1 MKKLNI
7 LIVSEHA
14 SNQFGGEA
22 VLPLN
27 YFMML
32 SQKNINA
39 YLMTHERVRSN
50 LESIKSIDQSK
61 IVYIPD
67 TQVHKF
73 LFKIG
78 KYLPDRIS
86 LITTGALMHLLTQG
100 YQWFLT
106 KKLINEKNINII
118 HEPSPVS
125 PKQPSLMFSLGV
137 PVIIGPMNGGM
148 SFPAAFESMAS
159 KLEVYLYGFFRF
171 LSSVL
176 NLLIPGKFFADILL
190 VANKRTALALPKF
203 HLGKVVELVENGVFS
218 TVDLRIKTPSEYTT
232 ILFIGRLVD
241 WKAVDIVIDAI
252 AKCDIKKI
260 RLNIVGDGPDRL
272 ALESLAAN
280 KCPDKVIFYGQIP
293 FAEINQYYDEADIF
307 VLPSVREC
315 GGAVVLEAM
324 SRGLPVIAT
333 NWGGPTDYITVNT
346 GILIDPVSRDYMV
359 DRFAE
364 YISLLAN
371 NNPLREQLGTAAI
384 QHVKNNF
391 LWEAKVDQVIDIY
404 KTLV

>member
-39 YLMTHERVRSN
+39 YLITHERVRGN

-61 IVYIPD
+61 VIYIPD
-67 TQVHKF
+67 TQIHKF

-78 KYLPDRIS
+78 GYLPDRIS

-100 YQWFLT
+100 YQWFLA
-106 KKLINEKNINII
+106 KKLVKEKNIDII

-159 KLEVYLYGFFRF
+159 KLELYLYGFFRF
-171 LSSVL
+171 LSAVL

-190 VANKRTALALPKF
+190 VANKRTAVALPKF

-218 TVDLRIKTPSEYTT
+218 TIDLKNKIPSEYIT

-241 WKAVDIVIDAI
+241 WKAVDILIDAI
-252 AKCDIKKI
+252 AKCNIKNI
-260 RLNIVGDGPDRL
+260 RLHIVGDGPDRS

-293 FAEINQYYDEADIF
+293 FAEINQYYDKADIF

-333 NWGGPTDYITVNT
+333 NWGGPTDYITVDT
-346 GILIDPVSRDYMV
+346 GILIDPLSRDYMV

-364 YISLLAN
+364 HISLLAN
-371 NNPLREQLGTAAI
+371 NIPLREKLGTTAI
-384 QHVKNNF
+384 HHVKNNF
-391 LWEAKVDQVIDIY
+391 LWEDKVDQIIDIY
-404 KTLV
+404 KSLV

>member
-1 MKKLNI
+1 MKKLKV

-14 SNQFGGEA
+14 SNRFGGEA

-32 SQKNINA
+32 SQKNIDV
-39 YLMTHERVRSN
+39 YLITHERVRSN
-50 LESIKSIDQSK
+50 LESIKSIDQGK
-61 IVYIPD
+61 VIYIPD
-67 TQVHKF
+67 TQIHKF
-73 LFKIG
+73 LFKMG
-78 KYLPDRIS
+78 GYLPDRIS

-100 YQWFLT
+100 YQWFLA
-106 KKLINEKNINII
+106 KKLVKEKNIDII

-125 PKQPSLMFSLGV
+125 PKQPSLMFGLGV

-148 SFPAAFESMAS
+148 SFPLAFESMAS
-159 KLEVYLYGFFRF
+159 KLELYLYGFFRF
-171 LSSVL
+171 LSSVF

-203 HLGKVVELVENGVFS
+203 HLGKIVELVENGVFS
-218 TVDLRIKTPSEYTT
+218 TIDEKNKVSSKYLT

-241 WKAVDIVIDAI
+241 WKAVDILIDAI
-252 AKCDIKKI
+252 AKCNIKNI
-260 RLNIVGDGPDRL
+260 RLNIVGDGPDRA

-280 KCPDKVIFYGQIP
+280 KCPDKVVFYGQIP
-293 FAEINQYYDEADIF
+293 FTEVNQYYDEADIF

-333 NWGGPTDYITVNT
+333 NWGGPTDYITVET
-346 GILIDPVSRDYMV
+346 GILIEPKSREYLV
-359 DRFAE
+359 DKFAE
-364 YISLLAN
+364 HISLLAN
-371 NNPLREQLGTAAI
+371 DISLREKLGAAAI
-384 QHVKNNF
+384 LHVKNNF
-391 LWEAKVDQVIDIY
+391 LWVDKVDQVIDIY
-404 KTLV
+404 NTLV

>member
-1 MKKLNI
+1 MKKLKV

-14 SNQFGGEA
+14 SNRFGGEA

-32 SQKNINA
+32 SQKNIDV
-39 YLMTHERVRSN
+39 YLITHERVRSN
-50 LESIKSIDQSK
+50 LESIKSIDQGK
-61 IVYIPD
+61 VIYIPD
-67 TQVHKF
+67 TQIHKF
-73 LFKIG
+73 LFKMG
-78 KYLPDRIS
+78 GYLPDRIS

-100 YQWFLT
+100 YQWFLA
-106 KKLINEKNINII
+106 KKLVKEKNIDII

-125 PKQPSLMFSLGV
+125 PKQPSLMFGLGV

-148 SFPAAFESMAS
+148 SFPLAFESMAS
-159 KLEVYLYGFFRF
+159 KLELYLYGFFRF
-171 LSSVL
+171 LSSVF

-203 HLGKVVELVENGVFS
+203 HLGKIVELVENGVFS
-218 TVDLRIKTPSEYTT
+218 TIDEKNKVSSKYLT

-241 WKAVDIVIDAI
+241 WKAVDILIDAI
-252 AKCDIKKI
+252 AKCNIKNI
-260 RLNIVGDGPDRL
+260 RLNIVGDGPDRA

-280 KCPDKVIFYGQIP
+280 KCPDKVVFYGQIP
-293 FAEINQYYDEADIF
+293 FTEVNQYYDEADIF

-333 NWGGPTDYITVNT
+333 NWGGPTDYITVET
-346 GILIDPVSRDYMV
+346 GVLIEPKSREYLV
-359 DRFAE
+359 DKFAE
-364 YISLLAN
+364 HISLLAN
-371 NNPLREQLGTAAI
+371 DISLREKLGAAAI
-384 QHVKNNF
+384 LHVKNNF
-391 LWEAKVDQVIDIY
+391 LWVDKVDQVIDIY
-404 KTLV
+404 NTLV

>member
-39 YLMTHERVRSN
+39 YLITHERVRGN

-61 IVYIPD
+61 VIYIPD
-67 TQVHKF
+67 TQIHKF

-78 KYLPDRIS
+78 GYLPDRIS

-100 YQWFLT
+100 YQWFLA
-106 KKLINEKNINII
+106 KKLVKEKNIDII

-159 KLEVYLYGFFRF
+159 KLELYLYGFFRF
-171 LSSVL
+171 LSAVL

-190 VANKRTALALPKF
+190 VANKRTAVALPKF

-218 TVDLRIKTPSEYTT
+218 TIDLKNKIPSEYIT

-241 WKAVDIVIDAI
+241 WKAVDILIDAI
-252 AKCDIKKI
+252 AKCNIKNI
-260 RLNIVGDGPDRL
+260 RLHIVGDGPDRS

-293 FAEINQYYDEADIF
+293 FAEINQYYDKADIF

-333 NWGGPTDYITVNT
+333 NWGGPTDYITVDT
-346 GILIDPVSRDYMV
+346 GILIDPLSRDSMV

-364 YISLLAN
+364 HISLLAN
-371 NNPLREQLGTAAI
+371 NIPLREKMGTAAI
-384 QHVKNNF
+384 HHVKNNF
-391 LWEAKVDQVIDIY
+391 LWEDKVDQIIDIY
-404 KTLV
+404 KSLV

>member
-1 MKKLNI
+1 MKKLNV

-32 SQKNINA
+32 SQKNIDT
-39 YLMTHERVRSN
+39 YLITHERVRCN
-50 LESIKSIDQSK
+50 LESIKSIDQNK
-61 IVYIPD
+61 IIYIPD
-67 TQVHKF
+67 TKIHKF
-73 LFKIG
+73 LFKMG
-78 KYLPDRIS
+78 GYLPDRIS

-106 KKLINEKNINII
+106 KKLVKEKKINII

-125 PKQPSLMFSLGV
+125 PKQPSLMFCLGV

-148 SFPAAFESMAS
+148 SFPAAFESMAT
-159 KLEVYLYGFFRF
+159 KLELYLYGFFRF

-203 HLGKVVELVENGVFS
+203 HLGRVVELVENGVFS
-218 TVDLRIKTPSEYTT
+218 TIDLKSKISSEYIT

-241 WKAVDIVIDAI
+241 WKAVDILIDAI
-252 AKCDIKKI
+252 AKCNIKNI
-260 RLNIVGDGPDRL
+260 RLNIVGDGPDRS

-280 KCPDKVIFYGQIP
+280 KCPDKVVFYGQIP
-293 FAEINQYYDEADIF
+293 FAELNQYYDEADIF

-333 NWGGPTDYITVNT
+333 NWGGPTDYITVDT
-346 GILIDPVSRDYMV
+346 GILIDPLSREYMV

-364 YISLLAN
+364 HISLLAN
-371 NNPLREQLGTAAI
+371 NIPLREKMGAAAI
-384 QHVKNNF
+384 HHVKNNF
-391 LWEAKVDQVIDIY
+391 LWVDKVDQVIDIY
-404 KTLV
+404 KTLI

>member
-1 MKKLNI
+1 MKKLNV

-32 SQKNINA
+32 SQKNIDA
-39 YLMTHERVRSN
+39 YLITHERVRNN

-61 IVYIPD
+61 VIYIPD
-67 TQVHKF
+67 TQIHKF

-78 KYLPDRIS
+78 GYLPDRIS

-100 YQWFLT
+100 YQWFLA
-106 KKLINEKNINII
+106 KKLVKEKNIDII

-137 PVIIGPMNGGM
+137 PVIVGPMNGGM
-148 SFPAAFESMAS
+148 SFPVAFESMAS
-159 KLEVYLYGFFRF
+159 KLELYLYGFFRF

-203 HLGKVVELVENGVFS
+203 HLGKIVELVENGVFS
-218 TVDLRIKTPSEYTT
+218 TIDLRNKIPSEHIT

-241 WKAVDIVIDAI
+241 WKAVDILIDAV
-252 AKCDIKKI
+252 AKCNIKNI
-260 RLNIVGDGPDRL
+260 RLSIVGDGPDRA
-272 ALESLAAN
+272 ALERLAAN
-280 KCPDKVIFYGQIP
+280 KCPGKVIFYGQIP

-333 NWGGPTDYITVNT
+333 NWGGPTDYITEDT
-346 GILIDPVSRDYMV
+346 GILIDPLSREYMV
-359 DRFAE
+359 DNFAE
-364 YISLLAN
+364 HINLLAN
-371 NNPLREQLGTAAI
+371 NIPLREKLGAAAI
-384 QHVKNNF
+384 HHVKNNF
-391 LWEAKVDQVIDIY
+391 LWEDKVDQVIDIY

>member
-1 MKKLNI
+1 MKKLSI
-7 LIVSEHA
+7 LIISEHA

-32 SQKNINA
+32 SQKNIDA
-39 YLMTHERVRSN
+39 YLITHERVKSN
-50 LESIKSIDQSK
+50 LESINSIDQSK
-61 IVYIPD
+61 IIYIPD

-78 KYLPDRIS
+78 RYLPDRIS
-86 LITTGALMHLLTQG
+86 LITTEALMHLLTQG
-100 YQWFLT
+100 YQWILA
-106 KKLINEKNINII
+106 KKLVKEKSIDII

-148 SFPAAFESMAS
+148 SFPTAFESMAS
-159 KLEVYLYGFFRF
+159 KLELYLYGFFRF
-171 LSSVL
+171 FSSAL
-176 NLLIPGKFFADILL
+176 NLLVPGKFFADILL
-190 VANKRTALALPKF
+190 VANERTALALPKF
-203 HLGKVVELVENGVFS
+203 HLGKVVKLVENGVFS
-218 TVDLRIKTPSEYTT
+218 VIDLKSKIPSEYIT

-241 WKAVDIVIDAI
+241 WKAVDILIEAV
-252 AKCDIKKI
+252 AKCSIKNV
-260 RLNIVGDGPDRL
+260 RLSIVGDGPDRL
-272 ALESLAAN
+272 ALEGLASN
-280 KCPDKVIFYGQIP
+280 KCPGKVTFYGQVP
-293 FAEINQYYDEADIF
+293 FNKINQYYDEADIF

-333 NWGGPTDYITVNT
+333 GWGGPKDYITIDT
-346 GILIDPVSRDYMV
+346 GILIEPLSREYMV

-371 NNPLREQLGTAAI
+371 DIPLREKLGTAAI

-391 LWEAKVDQVIDIY
+391 LWEDKVNQVIDIY

>member
-1 MKKLNI
+1 MKKLKV

-14 SNQFGGEA
+14 SNRFGGEA

-32 SQKNINA
+32 SQKNIDV

-50 LESIKSIDQSK
+50 LESIKSIDQGK
-61 IVYIPD
+61 VIYIPD
-67 TQVHKF
+67 TQIHKF

-78 KYLPDRIS
+78 GYLPDRIS

-100 YQWFLT
+100 YQWFLA
-106 KKLINEKNINII
+106 KKLVKEKNIDII

-125 PKQPSLMFSLGV
+125 PKQPSLMFGLGV

-148 SFPAAFESMAS
+148 SFPVAFESMAS
-159 KLEVYLYGFFRF
+159 KLELYLYGFFRF
-171 LSSVL
+171 LSSVF

-203 HLGKVVELVENGVFS
+203 HLGKIVELVENGVFS
-218 TVDLRIKTPSEYTT
+218 TIDKKNKVSSEYLT

-241 WKAVDIVIDAI
+241 WKAVDILIDAI
-252 AKCDIKKI
+252 AKCNIKNI
-260 RLNIVGDGPDRL
+260 RLNIVGDGPDRA

-280 KCPDKVIFYGQIP
+280 KCPDKVVFYGQIP
-293 FAEINQYYDEADIF
+293 FTEVNQYYDEADIF

-333 NWGGPTDYITVNT
+333 NWGGPTDYITVKT
-346 GILIDPVSRDYMV
+346 GILIEPHSREYLV
-359 DRFAE
+359 DKFAE
-364 YISLLAN
+364 HISLLAN
-371 NNPLREQLGTAAI
+371 DISLREELGAAAI
-384 QHVKNNF
+384 LHVKNNF
-391 LWEAKVDQVIDIY
+391 LWEDKVDQVIDIY

>member
-1 MKKLNI
+1 MKKLNV

-32 SQKNINA
+32 SQKNIDA
-39 YLMTHERVRSN
+39 YLITHERVRNN

-61 IVYIPD
+61 VIYIPD
-67 TQVHKF
+67 TQIHKF

-78 KYLPDRIS
+78 GYLPDRIS

-100 YQWFLT
+100 YQWFLA
-106 KKLINEKNINII
+106 KKLVKEKNINII

-125 PKQPSLMFSLGV
+125 PKQPSLMFNLGV
-137 PVIIGPMNGGM
+137 PVIVGPMNGGM
-148 SFPAAFESMAS
+148 SFPVAFESMAS
-159 KLEVYLYGFFRF
+159 KLELYLYGFFRF

-190 VANKRTALALPKF
+190 VANKRTALALPRF
-203 HLGKVVELVENGVFS
+203 HLGKIVELMENGVFS
-218 TVDLRIKTPSEYTT
+218 TIDLKNKIPSEHIT

-241 WKAVDIVIDAI
+241 WKAVDILIDAV
-252 AKCDIKKI
+252 AKCNIKNI
-260 RLNIVGDGPDRL
+260 RLSIVGDGPDRS
-272 ALESLAAN
+272 ALERLAAN
-280 KCPDKVIFYGQIP
+280 KCPGKVIFYGQIP

-307 VLPSVREC
+307 VLPSIREC

-333 NWGGPTDYITVNT
+333 NWGGPTDYITEDT
-346 GILIDPVSRDYMV
+346 GVLIDPLSREYMV
-359 DRFAE
+359 DSFAE
-364 YISLLAN
+364 HISLLAN
-371 NNPLREQLGTAAI
+371 NIPLREKLGAAAI
-384 QHVKNNF
+384 HHVKNNF
-391 LWEAKVDQVIDIY
+391 LWEDKVDQVIDIY

>member
-39 YLMTHERVRSN
+39 YLITHERVRGN

-61 IVYIPD
+61 VIYIPD
-67 TQVHKF
+67 TQIHKF

-78 KYLPDRIS
+78 GYLPDRIS

-100 YQWFLT
+100 YQWFLA
-106 KKLINEKNINII
+106 KKLVKEKNIDII

-159 KLEVYLYGFFRF
+159 KLELYLYGFFRF
-171 LSSVL
+171 LSAVL

-190 VANKRTALALPKF
+190 VANKRTAVALPKF

-218 TVDLRIKTPSEYTT
+218 TIDLKNKIPSEYIT

-241 WKAVDIVIDAI
+241 WKAVDILIDAI
-252 AKCDIKKI
+252 AKCNIKNI
-260 RLNIVGDGPDRL
+260 RLHIVGDGPDRS

-293 FAEINQYYDEADIF
+293 FAEINQYYDKADIF

-333 NWGGPTDYITVNT
+333 NWGGPTDYITVDT
-346 GILIDPVSRDYMV
+346 GILIDPLSRDSMV

-364 YISLLAN
+364 HISLLAN
-371 NNPLREQLGTAAI
+371 NIPLREKLGTAAI
-384 QHVKNNF
+384 HHVKNNF
-391 LWEAKVDQVIDIY
+391 LWEDKVDQIIDIY
-404 KTLV
+404 KSLV

>member
-1 MKKLNI
+1 MKKLKV

-32 SQKNINA
+32 SQRNIDA
-39 YLMTHERVRSN
+39 YLITHERVRSN
-50 LESIKSIDQSK
+50 LVSIKSIDQGK
-61 IVYIPD
+61 VIYIPD
-67 TQVHKF
+67 TQIHKF
-73 LFKIG
+73 LFKMG
-78 KYLPDRIS
+78 SYLPDRIA

-100 YQWFLT
+100 YQWFLA
-106 KKLINEKNINII
+106 KKLVKEKSIDII

-125 PKQPSLMFSLGV
+125 PKQPSLMFGLGV

-148 SFPAAFESMAS
+148 SFPAAFNSMAS
-159 KLEVYLYGFFRF
+159 KLELYLYGFFRL

-203 HLGKVVELVENGVFS
+203 HLAKIVELVENGVFS
-218 TVDLRIKTPSEYTT
+218 TIDQKNRVSSECLTV
-232 ILFIGRLVD
+232 LFIGRLVD
-241 WKAVDIVIDAI
+241 WKAVDILIDAI
-252 AKCDIKKI
+252 AKCNIKNI
-260 RLNIVGDGPDRL
+260 RLNIVGDGPDRA
-272 ALESLAAN
+272 ALESLASN
-280 KCPDKVIFYGQIP
+280 KCPDKVVFYGQIP
-293 FAEINQYYDEADIF
+293 FTEVNQYYDEADIF

-333 NWGGPTDYITVNT
+333 NWGGPTDYITVET
-346 GILIDPVSRDYMV
+346 GILIEPQSREYLV
-359 DRFAE
+359 DKFAE
-364 YISLLAN
+364 NISLLAN
-371 NNPLREQLGTAAI
+371 NISLREKLGAAAI
-384 QHVKNNF
+384 LHVKNNF
-391 LWEAKVDQVIDIY
+391 LWEDKVDHVIDIY

>member
-1 MKKLNI
+1 MKKLKV

-14 SNQFGGEA
+14 SNRFGGEA

-32 SQKNINA
+32 SQKNIDV
-39 YLMTHERVRSN
+39 YLITHERVRSN
-50 LESIKSIDQSK
+50 LESIKSINQGK
-61 IVYIPD
+61 VIYIPD
-67 TQVHKF
+67 TQIHKF
-73 LFKIG
+73 LFKMG
-78 KYLPDRIS
+78 GYLPDRIS

-100 YQWFLT
+100 YQWFLA
-106 KKLINEKNINII
+106 KKLVKEKNIDII

-125 PKQPSLMFSLGV
+125 PKQPSLMFGLGV

-148 SFPAAFESMAS
+148 SFPLAFESMAS
-159 KLEVYLYGFFRF
+159 KLELYLYGFFRF
-171 LSSVL
+171 LSSVF

-203 HLGKVVELVENGVFS
+203 HLGKIVELVENGVFS
-218 TVDLRIKTPSEYTT
+218 TIDEKNKVSSKYLT

-241 WKAVDIVIDAI
+241 WKAVDILIDAI
-252 AKCDIKKI
+252 AKCNIKNI
-260 RLNIVGDGPDRL
+260 RLNIVGDGPDRA

-280 KCPDKVIFYGQIP
+280 KCPDKVVFYGQIP
-293 FAEINQYYDEADIF
+293 FTEVNQYYDEADIF

-333 NWGGPTDYITVNT
+333 NWGGPTDYITVET
-346 GILIDPVSRDYMV
+346 GILIEPKSREYLV
-359 DRFAE
+359 DKFAE
-364 YISLLAN
+364 HISLLAN
-371 NNPLREQLGTAAI
+371 DISLREKLGGAAI
-384 QHVKNNF
+384 LHVKNNF
-391 LWEAKVDQVIDIY
+391 LWVDKVDQVIDIY
-404 KTLV
+404 NTLV

>member
-1 MKKLNI
+1 MKKLKV

-32 SQKNINA
+32 SQRNIDA
-39 YLMTHERVRSN
+39 YLITHERVRSN
-50 LESIKSIDQSK
+50 LESIKSIDQGK
-61 IVYIPD
+61 VIYIPD
-67 TQVHKF
+67 TQIHKL
-73 LFKIG
+73 LFKMG
-78 KYLPDRIS
+78 SYLPDRIS

-100 YQWFLT
+100 YQWFLA
-106 KKLINEKNINII
+106 KKLVKEKDIDII

-125 PKQPSLMFSLGV
+125 PKQPSLMFGLGV

-148 SFPAAFESMAS
+148 SFPAAFKSMAS
-159 KLEVYLYGFFRF
+159 KLELSLYGFFRF

-203 HLGKVVELVENGVFS
+203 HLGKIVELVENGVFS
-218 TVDLRIKTPSEYTT
+218 TSEQKYKTASEYLT

-241 WKAVDIVIDAI
+241 WKAVDILIDAI
-252 AKCDIKKI
+252 AKCNIKNI
-260 RLNIVGDGPDRL
+260 RLNIVGNGPDR
-272 ALESLAAN
+272 ASLESLAAN
-280 KCPDKVIFYGQIP
+280 KCPGKVVFYGQIP
-293 FAEINQYYDEADIF
+293 FTEVNQYYDEADIF

-333 NWGGPTDYITVNT
+333 NWGGPTDYITLET
-346 GILIDPVSRDYMV
+346 GILIEPQSREYLV
-359 DRFAE
+359 DKFAE
-364 YISLLAN
+364 HISLLAN
-371 NNPLREQLGTAAI
+371 DISLREKLGAAAI
-384 QHVKNNF
+384 LHIKNNF
-391 LWEAKVDQVIDIY
+391 LWKDKVDQVIDIY